1 MLGLHSNHITKRLKS
16 CVNRFY
22 SFVNV
27 KAIFQNTQHIKS
39 FFPSWYKD
47 RLNRS
52 QLSKV
57 IYKASCLD
65 CNDFY
70 IGKTKRRLHDRKTEH
85 FKALSKND
93 HSSAIADH
101 VKNTGH
107 NIKCRDH
114 FDILASGKTDY
125 HCVKGAQSRL
135 NGLKSLAKLFNFGVF
150 QSVSIFS
157 ILNHSCSFMLCYILF
172 GVFLSL

>member
-1 MLGLHSNHITKRLKS
+1 MGEPTSYSLHRIVTALVLLRGVSANSLWILGSAILKLLNFPGMPKKLHVTKHLKS
-16 CVNRFY
+16 CVNPVY

-27 KAIFQNTQHIKS
+27 KVIFQNIRRIKS
-39 FFPSWYKD
+39 LFPYKD

-57 IYKASCLD
+57 IYKASCWD

-85 FKALSKND
+85 FKALLKND

-101 VKNTGH
+101 VKNTGLGP
-107 NIKCRDH
+107 
-114 FDILASGKTDY
+114 F
-125 HCVKGAQSRL
+125 
-135 NGLKSLAKLFNFGVF
+135 
-150 QSVSIFS
+150 
-157 ILNHSCSFMLCYILF
+157 
-172 GVFLSL
+172 

>member
-1 MLGLHSNHITKRLKS
+1 MSRL
-16 CVNRFY
+16 
-22 SFVNV
+22 
-27 KAIFQNTQHIKS
+27 
-39 FFPSWYKD
+39 FFNSAHQILLPIYKD

-57 IYKASCLD
+57 IYKASCWD

-85 FKALSKND
+85 FKALLKND

-107 NIKCRDH
+107 NIKWH
-114 FDILASGKTDY
+114 LA
-125 HCVKGAQSRL
+125 RL
-135 NGLKSLAKLFNFGVF
+135 TSIVRLKRPYLFESYN
-150 QSVSIFS
+150 Q
-157 ILNHSCSFMLCYILF
+157 H
-172 GVFLSL
+172 